1 MSIKVTD
8 EDGRYMHDFV
18 SKVGSFTRSPGSQGE
33 RKGAEMAADAMKK
46 FAHEV
51 KIEDFQLAPKAALGW
66 IKFVIPLFLVAV
78 ALFKIEPIIS
88 ALIMIFNFF
97 ILIGQFVFY
106 KKIID
111 PFYPQKTSCNTY
123 GVINPTGEKKQT
135 IIFAGHIDSAFQFN
149 LIKWWGG
156 RAYTVLVFLVLV
168 TFLVFGITSI
178 ANGILV
184 AMSNYGTILGVPE
197 IVNNIFHIIW
207 IVIICLTPLAILFF
221 FFTTWIE
228 TPGCADNLSGVSVA
242 LGVGRAL
249 NNLKEKGGFFPKHTR
264 VVTMAFGAEEA
275 FLRGAM
281 AYVKA
286 HRDRLIAENTILIN
300 LETLVEKDDLFVM
313 TSDLNGT
320 VKLSKKVVDDLKKTA
335 HKLGYKM
342 GTMGMPLGGGSS
354 DSAAFARAGIET
366 SCIIGLDL
374 GKVIEGK
381 GYLNHY
387 HTVRDT
393 PDKVDPKVLQQAL
406 HICLNYL
413 KMKDEEVS

>member
-8 EDGRYMHDFV
+8 EDGKYMHDFV
-18 SKVGSFTRSPGSQGE
+18 SRVGSFTRSPGSPGE
-33 RKGAEMAADAMKK
+33 RKGAEMAADAMKE

-66 IKFVIPLFLVAV
+66 IKFVIPLFLVAL

-97 ILIGQFVFY
+97 IVIGQFVFY
-106 KKIID
+106 KQIID

-123 GVINPTGEKKQT
+123 GVINPSGEAKQT

-168 TFLVFGITSI
+168 TFLVFGLTSI

-184 AMSNYGTILGVPE
+184 VMNNYSILFEVPG
-197 IVNNIFHIIW
+197 IVNEVFHIIW
-207 IVIICLTPLAILFF
+207 IVIICLVPLAILFF

-249 NNLKEKGGFFPKHTR
+249 NNLKEKEDFSQTYPGCNDGFWRRRSFPAGSDGLRQSPPRQIESREYHSHQRGNPRGGR
-264 VVTMAFGAEEA
+264 
-275 FLRGAM
+275 
-281 AYVKA
+281 
-286 HRDRLIAENTILIN
+286 
-300 LETLVEKDDLFVM
+300 
-313 TSDLNGT
+313 
-320 VKLSKKVVDDLKKTA
+320 
-335 HKLGYKM
+335 
-342 GTMGMPLGGGSS
+342 
-354 DSAAFARAGIET
+354 
-366 SCIIGLDL
+366 
-374 GKVIEGK
+374 
-381 GYLNHY
+381 
-387 HTVRDT
+387 
-393 PDKVDPKVLQQAL
+393 
-406 HICLNYL
+406 
-413 KMKDEEVS
+413 